1 LQAGFARLQPPD
13 LPDDHGDSQRTEG
26 FEPFWEVRSIIIQG
40 WKGTLDQKTPT
51 DRELILQLQSGS
63 LEALGGLY
71 DRHQIMVYRT
81 ALVITN
87 DPSAAEDLLQDVFLR
102 LHRFADHIDSQRPLE
117 PWLYRMTTNLAY
129 TYVKRSR
136 RWLGPLEDF
145 AEWLVGSEKQSPHES
160 AEYKDDW
167 QQVQQAISTLVLPQR
182 LVVVLYYL
190 NDLSLQEI
198 SEILDVPVGTVK
210 SRLHYGRET
219 LKKKLGLR
227 SDLLHDLNRGSY

>member
-1 LQAGFARLQPPD
+1 MD
-13 LPDDHGDSQRTEG
+13 
-26 FEPFWEVRSIIIQG
+26 
-40 WKGTLDQKTPT
+40 KKTPT
-51 DRELILQLQSGS
+51 DRELILQLQGGS
-63 LEALGGLY
+63 LEALGELY
-71 DRHQIMVYRT
+71 DRYQSMVYRT

-87 DPSAAEDLLQDVFLR
+87 DPSSAEDLLQDVFLR
-102 LHRFADHIDSQRPLE
+102 LHRFADHVDSQRPIE

-145 AEWLVGSEKQSPHES
+145 AEWLVGNEKQNPHEN
-160 AEYKDDW
+160 AEYNDDW
-167 QQVQQAISTLVLPQR
+167 QQVQKAISSLALPQR

-198 SEILDVPVGTVK
+198 SDILDVPVGTVK

-227 SDLLHDLNRGSY
+227 SDLLRDLNHESP